1 MLVKDISNLF
11 SHRVDS
17 RSSNAR
23 DRSLVKRRLS
33 WYIAECSS
41 IFYDLVL
48 PFSIR
53 VQIILPI
60 LSIVVNYLFD
70 LSDKD
75 KYGFLPV

>member
-1 MLVKDISNLF
+1 MALVVGCCWFVWLVLLVKDISNLF

-41 IFYDLVL
+41 PFYDLVV
-48 PFSIR
+48 P
-53 VQIILPI
+53 VPI
-60 LSIVVNYLFD
+60 SGSKDFVYLC
-70 LSDKD
+70 L
-75 KYGFLPV
+75 